1 MHRTPLAILLAISFA
16 LPTAA
21 LAQNLAPIKERQKI
35 LKSFGDATKGPAKM
49 LKNEEPFDLAK
60 VKAALAAYQQ
70 GAPKLP
76 ALFPPDSKTGGDTE
90 ALPVIW
96 EKKDDFEGRYKK
108 LDEDARK
115 AEAAITD
122 EISFIEEFPKVVAN
136 CGGCHKIY
144 REKK

>member
-1 MHRTPLAILLAISFA
+1 MHRTLTAILLATAFA
-16 LPTAA
+16 LPAA
-21 LAQNLAPIKERQKI
+21 AQNLAPIKERQKI
-35 LKSFGDATKGPAKM
+35 LKTFGDATKEPGKM
-49 LKNEEPFDLAK
+49 LKGEAPFELAK
-60 VKAALAAYQQ
+60 VKAALAAYKE

-76 ALFPPDSKTGGDTE
+76 ALFPADSKTGGDTE

-96 EKKDDFEGRYKK
+96 EKKDDFEGRLKK
-108 LDEDARK
+108 LAEDAAK

-122 EISFIEEFPKVVAN
+122 EISFTEEFPKVAGN

>member
-1 MHRTPLAILLAISFA
+1 MHRTLTAILLAAAFA
-16 LPTAA
+16 LPAA
-21 LAQNLAPIKERQKI
+21 AQNVAPIKERQKI
-35 LKSFGDATKGPAKM
+35 LKAFGDATKEPGKM
-49 LKNEEPFDLAK
+49 LKGEAPFDLAK
-60 VKAALAAYQQ
+60 VKAALAAYKE

-76 ALFPPDSKTGGDTE
+76 ALFPADSKTGGDTE

-96 EKKDDFEGRYKK
+96 DKKDDFEGRYKK
-108 LDEDARK
+108 LADDATK

-122 EISFIEEFPKVVAN
+122 EISFTEEFPKVVGN